1 LNLEVLEQIST
12 FADQFLYELKKENVM
27 VGLLD
32 ENEIGF
38 MLKEDTGGIAIVT
51 IVIGDQPIEREKY
64 EKMGY
69 LLKK

>member
-1 LNLEVLEQIST
+1 
-12 FADQFLYELKKENVM
+12 M

-51 IVIGDQPIEREKY
+51 IVIGDQPIDEKIR
-64 EKMGY
+64 KNGVFI
-69 LLKK
+69 

>member
-51 IVIGDQPIEREKY
+51 IVIGESAN
-64 EKMGY
+64 
-69 LLKK
+69 